1 MLTGTDVTAR
11 QEFSAQWHNLR
22 AEMGDVGPQ
31 PSIDELFAI
40 FMKSFQVRVVISDI
54 QEEMWGFFLE
64 QGCLTVQMLDRVRDD
79 ASPHFAE
86 RAERVLVERK
96 GQPVQTRLPIGDDDP
111 RHFLNRL

>member
-1 MLTGTDVTAR
+1 MPIDTDVTVR

-40 FMKSFQVRVVISDI
+40 FMKSFALKVGISDI

-64 QGCLTVQMLDRVRDD
+64 QGCLTVQMLNRVRDD
-79 ASPHFAE
+79 ASPHFAD
-86 RAERVLVERK
+86 RAERFLTELK
-96 GQPVQTRLPIGDDDP
+96 GRPAQTKLPLHDEEP
-111 RHFLNRL
+111 RMPNFG